1 MLAVITVFFRVH
13 PADLQITNLLIGIFN
28 LMFEQALS
36 DSKTQSVMTITLGN
50 NQKIVWNFLT
60 DSEPFLCPESKNNI
74 DFAESGQISRFREFP

>member
-1 MLAVITVFFRVH
+1 MLTIIPKYTGGFTPYIDLNDAQFFSCQYY
-13 PADLQITNLLIGIFN
+13 L
-28 LMFEQALS
+28 
-36 DSKTQSVMTITLGN
+36 ITLGN